1 MSATTTMPAAA
12 PPPSCVDVGSHPEA
26 VDPAREERLARL
38 LRAWWMDERP
48 AWTAQDWWDA
58 PVRPEVRGLLW
69 LPAGPLLAA
78 AVVAVP
84 RGVSCPDPHVADSP
98 PGARS
103 PGHTPGWPCAC
114 QVVLAAAWEACAA
127 WCAAGAT
134 VSLVDAVGP
143 EPVTFD
149 APLSGQ
155 VIDPAREELA
165 LALRVT
171 PGSMDNRIGAA
182 RALVAHPALLHLVE
196 AGAISSWAA
205 RLVVLELGD
214 LTPEQSTEVVAD
226 VCERIS
232 RRLTSG
238 RRAWNSAEVA
248 RAARMAR
255 RRICPDGDQGA
266 RERAFSRRRVQVF
279 PDRNGMASLV
289 ADLDEVSA
297 HRIHRRLSAIANGLA
312 DPTDARTKDQM
323 RADVLVDLLLGAS
336 GGTAGAEHSSD
347 EPQPSCAPSS
357 GADVERGAGRC
368 PGAEREARGESLRG
382 AEPGDPSPADEDRNP
397 VADLGAARGT
407 PRPEVQVIVSLET
420 LLGLTDDPAAIPGVG
435 PVPADVARTLA
446 ADGRW
451 NAWVTDASGAVVATG
466 SRGYVPGAAL
476 ARLVRARE
484 PYCRMPGC
492 RQAAIRCD
500 LDHTVPYPRG
510 ATTAANLG
518 PLCRR
523 HHVLKTHL
531 GWELSP
537 APAPL
542 PAGTRAGGWA
552 QARVPD
558 DAGAEPP
565 AGADRAPGWRW
576 RTPAGFTIRD
586 HPEHPLE

>member
-1 MSATTTMPAAA
+1 MLYTATKPDVVPACSGADL
-12 PPPSCVDVGSHPEA
+12 SDHPGMA
-26 VDPAREERLARL
+26 TDAAREERLTRL
-38 LRAWWMDERP
+38 LRAWWLDERP
-48 AWTAQDWWDA
+48 AWTEQDWWDS
-58 PVRPEVRGLLW
+58 PVRPEVRTLLW
-69 LPAGPLLAA
+69 LPAGPRLAD
-78 AVVAVP
+78 AVAAVP
-84 RGVSCPDPHVADSP
+84 RGGSCPDPHLADSP

-103 PGHTPGWPCAC
+103 LGHTPGWPCAC

-127 WCAAGAT
+127 WCAAGAA
-134 VSLVDAVGP
+134 VALVDAVGP
-143 EPVTFD
+143 EPISFD

-165 LALRVT
+165 LALRMT
-171 PGSMDNRIGAA
+171 PNSMGNRMGAA
-182 RALVAHPALLHLVE
+182 RELVANPALLELVE
-196 AGAISSWAA
+196 TAAISSWAA

-214 LTPEQSTEVVAD
+214 LTPEQGAEVVAD
-226 VCERIS
+226 VCERVS
-232 RRLTSG
+232 RRLASG
-238 RRAWNSAEVA
+238 RRAWNSAEVG

-255 RRICPDGDQGA
+255 RRVCPDSDQEA
-266 RERAFSRRRVQVF
+266 RQRAFSRRRVQVF

-289 ADLDEVSA
+289 ADLDEVAA

-323 RADVLVDLLLGAS
+323 RADVLVDLLLGAT
-336 GGTAGAEHSSD
+336 GGPAARVHMD
-347 EPQPSCAPSS
+347 EPGSS
-357 GADVERGAGRC
+357 AHPDQDAHADPRDA
-368 PGAEREARGESLRG
+368 
-382 AEPGDPSPADEDRNP
+382 DPSADRDP
-397 VADLGAARGT
+397 VADLGAARGA
-407 PRPEVQVIVSLET
+407 PRPEVQVIVTLET
-420 LLGLTDDPAAIPGVG
+420 LMCLADDPAMIPGVG

-451 NAWVTDASGAVVATG
+451 NAWVADASGAIVATG

-523 HHVLKTHL
+523 HHVLKTHM
-531 GWELSP
+531 GWGLTPQQHPDRPGASR
-537 APAPL
+537 ALADT
-542 PAGTRAGGWA
+542 GTRGPEAAGSRTGTA
-552 QARVPD
+552 V
-558 DAGAEPP
+558 GEPP
-565 AGADRAPGWRW
+565 AGTDPTPAWRW
-576 RTPAGFTIRD
+576 RTPAGFTVGD